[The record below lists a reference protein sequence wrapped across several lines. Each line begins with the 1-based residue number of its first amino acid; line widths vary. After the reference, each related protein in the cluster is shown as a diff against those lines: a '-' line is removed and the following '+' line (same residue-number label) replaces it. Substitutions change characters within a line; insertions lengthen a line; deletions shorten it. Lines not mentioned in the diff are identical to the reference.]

1 MATKKTASEDT
12 SKVTTT
18 TAETAAEKKPAAKKT
33 TTKKAATKK
42 TTAAKTTAKE
52 KPETEKKE
60 TKRKV
65 TRKPAKTVV
74 LQYLGKE
81 IDEAEITERAIAQF
95 SALEG
100 GVAVKKITLYLKPE
114 EEAAYYV
121 INDQYTGKV
130 GC

>member
-18 TAETAAEKKPAAKKT
+18 TAETAAEKKTAA
-33 TTKKAATKK
+33 KKAATKK

-52 KPETEKKE
+52 KPEAEKKE

-65 TRKPAKTVV
+65 TRKPAKTIV

-130 GC
+130 GF

>member
-18 TAETAAEKKPAAKKT
+18 TAETAAEKETAA
-33 TTKKAATKK
+33 KKAATKK

-52 KPETEKKE
+52 KPEAEKKE

-65 TRKPAKTVV
+65 TRKPAKTIV

-130 GC
+130 GF

>member
-18 TAETAAEKKPAAKKT
+18 TAETAAEKKPEAKKT

-42 TTAAKTTAKE
+42 TTAAKTTVKE

-65 TRKPAKTVV
+65 KKPAKTIV

-130 GC
+130 GF

>member
-1 MATKKTASEDT
+1 METKKTASEDT
-12 SKVTTT
+12 SKFTTT
-18 TAETAAEKKPAAKKT
+18 IAETAAEKKPEAKKT

-42 TTAAKTTAKE
+42 TTAAKTTVKE

-65 TRKPAKTVV
+65 TRKPAKTIV

-130 GC
+130 GF